1 MAIQNTVL
9 IGNGPNRSLKQD
21 NPVLGNEFAITWKSI
36 LENLAK
42 ELNYTVRDIDDK
54 PLTLVFDELLLH
66 SRIHTKTDL
75 QAIVARKVGALGN
88 KPLNDVLSCLTKH
101 TLTTNY
107 DHGLSLAHGF
117 FPNHLRF
124 EINKPLFPEI
134 KENTFS
140 LFRGGQS
147 RKKVLWKIN
156 GEALQPTSIALGYRQ
171 YARYQAQIKNY
182 LHSGVE
188 YSKIKILQSPI
199 YRNIPNF
206 DFEKTGAPY
215 SWVDL
220 FLRDHIHMIGLGM
233 EYTES
238 ILWWLLVEKFA
249 VQKMYPSYIGGATYH
264 HVVVG
269 KKIGDRDRVKLNM
282 LEDLGVRVA
291 VVNAKSYED
300 GYYEIADSI
309 KPGISKMRK
318 AEDWKDMYKP

>member
-9 IGNGPNRSLKQD
+9 IGNGPNRSVKKD
-21 NPVLGNEFAITWKSI
+21 NLVLGDEFAITWKSI
-36 LENLAK
+36 LGDLAK
-42 ELNYTVRDIDDK
+42 ELNYTVRDIDEK
-54 PLTLVFDELLLH
+54 PLTLVFDEILLH

-75 QAIVARKVGALGN
+75 QAMVAIKVAALGN

-117 FPNHLRF
+117 FPNHLGF
-124 EINKPLFPEI
+124 EITPPLFPNI

-140 LFRGGQS
+140 LFRGRQS
-147 RKKVLWKIN
+147 RKRTLWKIN
-156 GEALQPTSIALGYRQ
+156 GEASQPTSIALGYRQ
-171 YARYQAQIKNY
+171 YARYQTQIKNY
-182 LHSGVE
+182 LTGGVE
-188 YSKIKILQSPI
+188 YSKVK
-199 YRNIPNF
+199 IPNSPLYRGIPILE
-206 DFEKTGAPY
+206 FEKTGAPY

-249 VQKMYPSYIGGATYH
+249 LQMRYPSYVGGATYH

-269 KKIGDRDRVKLNM
+269 EKIGDRDRVKLNM

-291 VVNAKSYED
+291 VVNASSYED
-300 GYYEIADSI
+300 GYYEVADNI

-318 AEDWKDMYKP
+318 AKDWKGMYKL